1 MTLSLQALDNQSSV
15 SGQLKPDDMAEIAAQ
30 GFGVV
35 VNNRP
40 DREAMFG
47 QPRTDDLKRAA
58 EAAGLLFVDL
68 PFPGPNVS
76 PEQVRALAE
85 ILDKRD
91 RRVVAFCKSGM
102 RSALIWAAAEVAAG
116 RGLDEVLSAARNAG
130 QNLDPIGERVAALAA
145 VARQL
150 QERG

>member
-1 MTLSLQALDNQSSV
+1 MSLLLQPLDKQSSV
-15 SGQLKPDDMAEIAAQ
+15 SGQLGPADMTEIAAL
-30 GFGVV
+30 GFGIV

-47 QPRTDDLKRAA
+47 QPRTEDLKQAA

-68 PFPGPNVS
+68 PFPGPNVT
-76 PEQVRALAE
+76 PEQIAALATVLE
-85 ILDKRD
+85 NRD

-102 RSALIWAAAEVAAG
+102 RSALIWAAAEVSAG
-116 RGLDEVLSAARNAG
+116 RSLDEVLAAARNAG
-130 QNLDPIGERVAALAA
+130 QNLDPIGERITALAA
-145 VARQL
+145 AARQL

>member
-1 MTLSLQALDNQSSV
+1 MSLSLQRLDEQSSV
-15 SGQLKPDDMAEIAAQ
+15 SGQLDPADMTEVAAL

-47 QPRTDDLKRAA
+47 QPRTADLKQAA

-68 PFPGPNVS
+68 PFPGPNVT
-76 PEQVRALAE
+76 PEQVHALAG

-102 RSALIWAAAEVAAG
+102 RSALIWAAAELAAG
-116 RGLDEVLSAARNAG
+116 RGLDDVLSAARNAG
-130 QNLDPIGERVAALAA
+130 QNLDPVGERIAALAA
-145 VARQL
+145 AARQL

>member
-1 MTLSLQALDNQSSV
+1 MTLSLQALDSQSSV
-15 SGQLKPDDMAEIAAQ
+15 SGQLTADDMKEVAAQ
-30 GFGVV
+30 GFGAV

-47 QPRTDDLKRAA
+47 QPRTADLQQAA

-68 PFPGPNVS
+68 PFPGPNVT
-76 PEQVRALAE
+76 PEQVRTLAAVLE
-85 ILDKRD
+85 KRD

-102 RSALIWAAAEVAAG
+102 RSALIWAAAEVMTG
-116 RGLDEVLSAARNAG
+116 RSVDEVLKAARNAG
-130 QNLDPIGERVAALAA
+130 QNLDPIGERIASLAA
-145 VARQL
+145 AARQL

>member
-1 MTLSLQALDNQSSV
+1 MSLSLQPLDKQASV
-15 SGQLKPDDMAEIAAQ
+15 SGQLSPDDMKDIAAQ
-30 GFGVV
+30 GFGAV

-47 QPRTDDLKRAA
+47 QPRTADLKQAA

-68 PFPGPNVS
+68 PFPGPNVTA
-76 PEQVRALAE
+76 EQVRALAD

-102 RSALIWAAAEVAAG
+102 RSALIWAAAEMSAG
-116 RGLDEVLSAARNAG
+116 RSLDEVLSAARNAG
-130 QNLDPIGERVAALAA
+130 QNLDPVGERIAALAVA
-145 VARQL
+145 ARQL

>member
-1 MTLSLQALDNQSSV
+1 MSLQPLDKQASV
-15 SGQLKPDDMAEIAAQ
+15 SGQLNPDDMKDIAAQ
-30 GFGVV
+30 GFGAV

-47 QPRTDDLKRAA
+47 QPRTADLKQAA

-68 PFPGPNVS
+68 PFPGPNVTA
-76 PEQVRALAE
+76 EQVRTLAD

-102 RSALIWAAAEVAAG
+102 RSALIWAAAEVSAG

-130 QNLDPIGERVAALAA
+130 QNLDPIGERIAALAA
-145 VARQL
+145 AARQL

>member
-1 MTLSLQALDNQSSV
+1 MKV
-15 SGQLKPDDMAEIAAQ
+15 IAAH
-30 GFGVV
+30 GFGAV

-47 QPRTDDLKRAA
+47 QPRTVDLKQAA
-58 EAAGLLFVDL
+58 EAVGLLFVDL
-68 PFPGPNVS
+68 PFPGPNVTA
-76 PEQVRALAE
+76 EQVRALAD

-102 RSALIWAAAEVAAG
+102 RSALIWAAAEVSAG
-116 RGLDEVLSAARNAG
+116 RSLDEVLSAARRAG
-130 QNLDPIGERVAALAA
+130 QNLDPIGERIAALAA
-145 VARQL
+145 AARQL